1 MKLVT
6 MHHAKTHLSRLV
18 ELALS
23 GEEIIIARRDQPL
36 VRLVAV
42 TATPNRRQIGGL
54 PDLVQAMGE
63 NFDAPIEDWPE
74 SPFPR
79 GDDQVHTRQGKTK

>member
-18 ELALS
+18 QLALS

-42 TATPNRRQIGGL
+42 TAAPNRRRIGGL

-63 NFDAPIEDWPE
+63 DFDAPIEDWLE
-74 SPFPR
+74 SPFPH
-79 GDDQVHTRQGKTK
+79 GDDQVINRRGNRV

>member
-1 MKLVT
+1 

-42 TATPNRRQIGGL
+42 TATPNRRQTGGL
-54 PDLVQAMGE
+54 PDLVQAMGG
-63 NFDAPIEDWPE
+63 NFDAPIEDWLE
-74 SPFPR
+74 SPFPH
-79 GDDQVHTRQGKTK
+79 GDDRVLNPRGKRV

>member
-1 MKLVT
+1 
-6 MHHAKTHLSRLV
+6 MHQAKTHLSRLV

-42 TATPNRRQIGGL
+42 RATPNRRRIGGL

-63 NFDAPIEDWPE
+63 NFDAPIEDWLE
-74 SPFPR
+74 TPFPR
-79 GDDQVHTRQGKTK
+79 ADDQLDNQRGNEA

>member
-1 MKLVT
+1 

-23 GEEIIIARRDQPL
+23 GEEIIIARRDKPL

-42 TATPNRRQIGGL
+42 TATPNRRQIGSL

-63 NFDAPIEDWPE
+63 NFDAPIEDWLE
-74 SPFPR
+74 SPFPG
-79 GDDQVHTRQGKTK
+79 GDDQVLNQRGKPV